1 MFTGLIEEIGIVK
14 SVLPIGEGRRFE
26 IEANKILDDVKADDS
41 VAVNGCCLTAV
52 KVTAGSFIAEAV
64 EESLKKT
71 TLGNLKTG
79 SKVNLERAMRL
90 SDRLGG
96 HLALGHVDG
105 VGVIKSIQ
113 QRTASWWVGVQ
124 IPETLAKYCI
134 PVGSIAI
141 DGISLTI
148 AEIKNDVI
156 YLSIIPHT
164 WDHTILSLKKTG
176 DEVNIETDMIG
187 KYVEK
192 LFHSNKQ
199 DATKPLTEARLKEL
213 GY

>member
-1 MFTGLIEEIGIVK
+1 MFTGLIEEIGIIK
-14 SVLPIGEGRRFE
+14 SVQPIGDGRRFE
-26 IEANKILDDVKADDS
+26 IAAKKILDDVKVDDS
-41 VAVNGCCLTAV
+41 VSVNGCCLTAV
-52 KVTAGSFIAEAV
+52 KVTAGSFVAEAV

-96 HLALGHVDG
+96 HLVLGHVDG
-105 VGVIKSIQ
+105 IGTIRSVQ
-113 QRTASWWVGVQ
+113 QRSASYWVGIQ
-124 IPETLAKYCI
+124 IPPQLMKYCI

-141 DGISLTI
+141 DGISLTV
-148 AEIKNDVI
+148 AEIKNDII

-164 WDHTILSLKKTG
+164 WDHTILSLKKSG

-192 LFHSNKQ
+192 IFNGNKQ
-199 DATKPLTEARLKEL
+199 EHTKPLTEVRIKEL